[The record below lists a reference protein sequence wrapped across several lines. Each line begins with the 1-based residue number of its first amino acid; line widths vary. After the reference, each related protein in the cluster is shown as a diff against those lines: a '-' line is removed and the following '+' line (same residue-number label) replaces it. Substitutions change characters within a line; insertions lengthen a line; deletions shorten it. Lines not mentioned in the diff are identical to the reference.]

1 MLTEIFPKVSRVAVL
16 WNPDNPGS
24 VVNVRSIETPAQSL
38 GIKLQSVELR
48 GGDDLEQAFSEM
60 KRRRAEA
67 LYVINSPI
75 IGGQYDLDLA
85 FISLE

>member
-38 GIKLQSVELR
+38 GIKLPFVELR
-48 GGDDLEQAFSEM
+48 GGDELEEVFFEM
-60 KRRRAEA
+60 KRGRAEST
-67 LYVINSPI
+67 LRNK
-75 IGGQYDLDLA
+75 
-85 FISLE
+85 